1 VAVCVPD
8 SPLSVTE
15 VDTVGTV
22 TNPEPVTPEVPI
34 VLNDSGPPGRSDWE
48 GDVVLAD
55 GATVHM
61 RAMRA
66 DDEPRLGQMYER
78 MSSDSVYYRFFSP
91 VPRAT
96 ATLLELDRLGQA
108 GHAGRVAVS
117 GDDIVAAARYD
128 TVKPGVAEVAFV
140 VADEYQGRGVG
151 TLLLEH
157 LAVIARSHGIH
168 TFAADT
174 LPDNAKML
182 GMFAAAGWARDCHFD
197 GGTVRTQF
205 SIVPSAESTAAIADR
220 EHVAESASMAR
231 LLAPRSVAVIGA
243 SREPGKIGNAVMQNL
258 VGLGFRGCLYPV
270 NPNATSVVGLPAY
283 ASVID
288 IPDPVD
294 LAIVVRPAQDVLDV
308 VDACAHKQVHALV
321 ILSSGFAELGAAGAV
336 LQRSIVARVRANGM
350 RVVGPNCLGIANT
363 APSVRLN
370 ATFAPTAPVV
380 GNVAFLSQSGGLGIE
395 LLGQAAARGIGI
407 SQFVSVGNKSDV
419 SSNDL
424 LQYWEDDPQTGVI
437 LLYLE
442 SFGNPRKFARIA
454 RRVSRHKPIVVVKS
468 GRTPAGS
475 RAASSHTAALATSD
489 VAVDALFRQAGVIR
503 VDTLEE
509 LLDTAQLLATQ
520 PVPRG
525 SRVAI
530 IGNAGGPGI
539 LAADAC
545 AGAGLSVGELSAS
558 TRATWRTV
566 VVPGTDVQN
575 PIDLGAAASADLFAR
590 ALPVVL
596 HDNSVDAVIVVYAPP
611 VVTDAHA
618 VARAV
623 ADATA
628 TAAAGKPVVACFLGR
643 LDVADDLRG
652 TGESRPTIP
661 TFAFPEAAARA
672 LGRAAE
678 LAAWR
683 ARPRGEMP
691 QLCDVDVGAAS
702 ALIAARLG
710 HHPDGVWLDG
720 ADTDVL
726 LRSFGIPTIE
736 ARRVPDVE
744 GALTA
749 AAQIGYPVALKI
761 GSADVVHK
769 TDVGGVKLDLADP
782 DAVQRAFDDMRSRFG
797 AGMHGAMVQRM
808 APPGLEVIVG
818 VTQDPLFGPLLLFG
832 LGGVTSELLAD
843 RALRILPVTDV
854 DAHDLVRSLRTSPL
868 LFGYRG
874 SPALDVAALEDVI
887 LRVARLAS
895 EAPEITEM
903 DLNPV
908 IVHEHGVVVV
918 DTKVRCAPAPNT
930 VPPELRRMRD

>member
-1 VAVCVPD
+1 MVM
-8 SPLSVTE
+8 
-15 VDTVGTV
+15 
-22 TNPEPVTPEVPI
+22 
-34 VLNDSGPPGRSDWE
+34 NDSGAPASSDWE
-48 GDVVLAD
+48 GDVVLVD

-66 DDEPRLGQMYER
+66 DDERRLARMFER
-78 MSSDSVYYRFFSP
+78 MSADSVYYRFFSP

-96 ATLLELDRLGQA
+96 ATSLELNRLGET
-108 GHAGRVAVS
+108 GHVARVAVF

-128 TVKPGVAEVAFV
+128 VVKPGVAEVAFV
-140 VADEYQGRGVG
+140 VADDYQQRGVG

-157 LAVIARSHGIH
+157 LAVLARSAGIH

-182 GMFAAAGWARDCHFD
+182 AMFAAAGWARDCHFD

-205 SIVPSAESTAAIADR
+205 SIAPSAESTAAIADR

-231 LLAPRSVAVIGA
+231 LLAPHSVAVIGA
-243 SREPGKIGNAVMQNL
+243 SREPAKIGNAVIQNL
-258 VGLGFRGCLYPV
+258 VGLGFRGALYPV
-270 NPNATSVVGLPAY
+270 NPNAASIAGLPTY
-283 ASVID
+283 ASVVD

-294 LAIVVRPAQDVLDV
+294 LAVIVRPANEVLEI
-308 VDACAHKQVHALV
+308 VDECARKQVHALV
-321 ILSSGFAELGAAGAV
+321 ILSSGFAELGADGAV
-336 LQRSIVARVRANGM
+336 LQRSIVARARINGM

-370 ATFAPTAPVV
+370 ATFAPTPPIA

-395 LLGQAAARGIGI
+395 LLSQAAARGIGI

-419 SSNDL
+419 SGNDL
-424 LQYWEDDPQTGVI
+424 LQYWEDDPQTDVI

-454 RRVSRHKPIVVVKS
+454 RRISRRKPVVVVKS

-509 LLDTAQLLATQ
+509 LLDTAQMLAHQ

-525 SRVAI
+525 PRVAI
-530 IGNAGGPGI
+530 VGNAGGPGI

-545 AGAGLSVGELSAS
+545 AGAGLSVVELSAS
-558 TRATWRTV
+558 TKAAWRADV
-566 VVPGTDVQN
+566 APDPDVQN
-575 PIDLGAAASADLFAR
+575 PIDLGAAASPDLFRR
-590 ALPVVL
+590 ALTIVL
-596 HDNSVDAVIVVYAPP
+596 HDEAVDAVIVVYAPP

-628 TAAAGKPVVACFLGR
+628 TAASGKPVVGCFLGR

-652 TGESRPTIP
+652 GDESRPTIP

-678 LAAWR
+678 LAKWR
-683 ARPRGEMP
+683 ARPPGEV
-691 QLCDVDVGAAS
+691 LALGDVNVGAAA
-702 ALIAARLG
+702 ALISARLG
-710 HHPDGVWLDG
+710 SHPAGVWLDES
-720 ADTDVL
+720 DTEVL
-726 LRSFGIPTIE
+726 LESFGIPTIDS
-736 ARRVPDVE
+736 RRVRDAE

-761 GSADVVHK
+761 GNAEVVHK
-769 TDVGGVKLDLADP
+769 TDVGGVTLDLRNP
-782 DAVQRAFDDMRSRFG
+782 DAVRQAFDTMHATFG
-797 AGMHGAMVQRM
+797 DEMHGAVVQRM
-808 APPGLEVIVG
+808 APAGLEVIVG

-832 LGGVTSELLAD
+832 LGGVTAELLAD
-843 RALRILPVTDV
+843 RALRILPVTDT
-854 DAHDLVRSLRTSPL
+854 DAYDLVRSLRTSPL

-874 SPALDVAALEDVI
+874 SPALDVAALENVI
-887 LRVARLAS
+887 VRVARLAS
-895 EAPEITEM
+895 EAPQISEM

-908 IVHEHGVVVV
+908 IVSEHGVVVV
-918 DTKVRCAPAPNT
+918 DAKVRCAPAPNS